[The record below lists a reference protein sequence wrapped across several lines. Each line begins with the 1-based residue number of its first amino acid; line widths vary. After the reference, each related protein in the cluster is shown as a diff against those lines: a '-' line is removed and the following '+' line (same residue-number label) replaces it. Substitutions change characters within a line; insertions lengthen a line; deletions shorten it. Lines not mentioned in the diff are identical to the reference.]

1 MNRFA
6 MLMPRELDEAVA
18 VMGRKDLSLN
28 VLKAGG
34 IDLLDHFKE
43 GLTAPMVVTNLR
55 SVKDASLHRL
65 EAASAGAL
73 ATLAEVGASE
83 VIAKSAPAI
92 VHAARATATPQIR
105 NVATIGG
112 NLLQRPRCWYYR
124 NQQFDCLKKGGH
136 MCFAVEGENR
146 YHAIF
151 GPGPCHIVHPS
162 NLAPALSVCEG
173 TVTTR
178 SASHPQGGRTLALA
192 DLFVM
197 PDRSLRAEHVLESDE
212 VAVRIEW
219 KAAPSSAQYEI
230 REKQSFDWPL
240 VMVAAALEFDRPGSG
255 LISRA
260 RLCAGAVAPIPWR
273 LTAVEK
279 ALVGVNVNNDT
290 LLREVCAKVAEGA
303 APMSGNSYKLQLL
316 SVATQR
322 AVRLAAGLKIDDPF
336 HDA

>member
-43 GLTAPMVVTNLR
+43 GLAAPTVLTNLH
-55 SVKDASLHRL
+55 SVKDAEVRRVGAS
-65 EAASAGAL
+65 SAGAL
-73 ATLAEVGASE
+73 ATLAEIGASDA
-83 VIAKSAPAI
+83 IQKSAPAI
-92 VHAARATATPQIR
+92 AQAAGAAATPQIR

-136 MCFAVEGENR
+136 MCYAVEGENR

-178 SASHPQGGRTLALA
+178 SASHPQGGRTLWMA
-192 DLFVM
+192 DLFAM
-197 PDRSLRAEHVLESDE
+197 PERNLRAEHVLEPDE
-212 VAVRIEW
+212 VVVKIEW
-219 KAAPSSAQYEI
+219 KAAPNSAQYEI

-240 VMVAAALEFDRPGSG
+240 VMVAAALEFDTPGGG
-255 LISRA
+255 LVTKA

-273 LTAVEK
+273 LTAVEE
-279 ALVGVNVNNDT
+279 ALVGVNVNNED
-290 LLREVCAKVAEGA
+290 LLREVCAKATQGA
-303 APMSGNSYKLQLL
+303 TPMTDNAYKLQLL
-316 SVATQR
+316 RVATHR

-336 HDA
+336 HGA

>member
-1 MNRFA
+1 MNRFG
-6 MLMPRELDEAVA
+6 MLMPRDLDEAVA

-34 IDLLDHFKE
+34 IDLLDHLKE
-43 GLTAPMVVTNLR
+43 GLTTPSVLTNLR
-55 SVKDASLHRL
+55 HVKDAALRRV
-65 EAASAGAL
+65 EATSAGAL
-73 ATLAEVGASE
+73 ATLAEIGASE
-83 VIAKSAPAI
+83 AIAKSTPAL
-92 VHAARATATPQIR
+92 VHAARAAATPQIR

-136 MCFAVEGENR
+136 TCYAVEGENR
-146 YHAIF
+146 YHAFF

-178 SASHPQGGRTLALA
+178 SATHPQGGRTLAMA
-192 DLFVM
+192 DLFVT
-197 PDRSLRAEHVLESDE
+197 PDRNLKTEHVLEPDE
-212 VAVRIEW
+212 VVVKIEW
-219 KAAPSSAQYEI
+219 KPAPHSAQYEI

-240 VMVAAALEFDRPGSG
+240 VMVAVALEFEGASG
-255 LISRA
+255 RLISSA
-260 RLCAGAVAPIPWR
+260 RVCAGAVAPIPWR

-279 ALVGVNVNNDT
+279 ALIGVNVNNDQ
-290 LLREVCAKVAEGA
+290 LLGEVCAKATEGA
-303 APMSGNSYKLQLL
+303 APMTDNSYKIRLL
-316 SVATQR
+316 TVATHR

-336 HDA
+336 HLA

>member
-1 MNRFA
+1 VNRFA
-6 MLMPRELDEAVA
+6 MLMPRDLGEAVA
-18 VMGRKDLSLN
+18 VMGRNDLSLN

-43 GLTAPMVVTNLR
+43 GLAAPTMLTNLR
-55 SVKDASLHRL
+55 SVKDAELRRVD
-65 EAASAGAL
+65 ATSAGAL
-73 ATLAEVGASE
+73 ATLAEIGSSDAVQ
-83 VIAKSAPAI
+83 KSAPAI
-92 VHAARATATPQIR
+92 AHAAGAAATPQIR
-105 NVATIGG
+105 NVATIAG

-136 MCFAVEGENR
+136 MCYAVEGENR

-173 TVTTR
+173 TVTTH
-178 SASHPQGGRTLALA
+178 SASHPQGGRTLAMA
-192 DLFVM
+192 DLFIM
-197 PDRSLRAEHVLESDE
+197 PERNLRAEHILEPDE
-212 VAVRIEW
+212 VVVKIEW
-219 KAAPSSAQYEI
+219 KAAPNSAQYEI

-240 VMVAAALEFDRPGSG
+240 VMVAAALEFDRPGSR
-255 LISRA
+255 LVSYA

-279 ALVGVNVNNDT
+279 ALVGVDVNNDT
-290 LLREVCAKVAEGA
+290 LLREACAKATEGA
-303 APMSGNSYKLQLL
+303 APMTDNAYKLKLL
-316 SVATQR
+316 VAATRR
-322 AVRLAAGLKIDDPF
+322 AVSLAAGLKIDDPF